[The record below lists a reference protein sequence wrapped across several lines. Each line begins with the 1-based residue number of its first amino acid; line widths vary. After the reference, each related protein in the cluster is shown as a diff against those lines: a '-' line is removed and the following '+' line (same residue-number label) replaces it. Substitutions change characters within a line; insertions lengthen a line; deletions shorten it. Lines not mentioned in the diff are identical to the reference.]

1 MIFVVGQRKSYFK
14 GHDSFADKISRKSIG
29 IVFETAEALGRPG
42 SSACYLAVMVRVT
55 EFGNVSIPPGP
66 KETVPLGCTA
76 MFLIAAVAVTDII
89 TVMVD
94 GGLAPFFLAPPR
106 VGVVQTIWLP
116 PATGVDAVHEPVPLL
131 SNVGVGGLG
140 ALMVRPVGMKIVNTT
155 FGVCVVETLVTF
167 HVMLSVCPTF
177 GVGDWGVPVIP
188 TGAERVEVAGNGT
201 VVCRLVLAF
210 ASAVPAASV
219 PLATTELRMAWLWI
233 CTVTVMVVEAPAFR
247 TP

>member
-1 MIFVVGQRKSYFK
+1 M
-14 GHDSFADKISRKSIG
+14 
-29 IVFETAEALGRPG
+29 GRPG
-42 SSACYLAVMVRVT
+42 SFDCYLAVMVRVT

-66 KETVPLGCTA
+66 KATVPLGCTA

-106 VGVVQTIWLP
+106 VEVMQTIWLP
-116 PATGVDAVHEPVPLL
+116 PATGVDAEQEPVPLL

-140 ALMVRPVGMKIVNTT
+140 ALMVKPVGMKIVNWT
-155 FGVCVVETLVTF
+155 FGVGVVETLVTF

-177 GVGDWGVPVIP
+177 GVGLWGVPVIP

-201 VVCRLVLAF
+201 VVVRLAFAF

-233 CTVTVMVVEAPAFR
+233 CTITVIVDVVPATKDPWLQVTVITPVPPAVHV
-247 TP
+247 P